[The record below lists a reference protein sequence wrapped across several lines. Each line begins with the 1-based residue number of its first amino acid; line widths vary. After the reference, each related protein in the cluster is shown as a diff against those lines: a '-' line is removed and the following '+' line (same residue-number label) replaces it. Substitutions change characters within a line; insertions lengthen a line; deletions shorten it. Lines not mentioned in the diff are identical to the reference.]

1 MRRVIHAAIILS
13 VVAVLLAI
21 LGVASADS
29 AIDRMYDGVNED
41 DPFWPLAGIA
51 ALVAAV
57 ALAFIWLGVFVAYVV
72 LRGVRALR

>member
-1 MRRVIHAAIILS
+1 MRRVIQVAIILS
-13 VVAVLLAI
+13 VIAVLLAI

-41 DPFWPLAGIA
+41 DPFWPLAGLA

-57 ALAFIWLGVFVAYVV
+57 ALVFIWLAVFVAYVV
-72 LRGVRALR
+72 LRGVRAIR